1 MKYKYIIAFICAV
14 LFTFSSCGED
24 FLYKAPQGSIDQ
36 NALENATGVELLVT
50 STYAN
55 LTENGWGATPFNW
68 TFGGMYGGDANK
80 GSDPGDQ
87 SVLNEM
93 ELYNTTSTN
102 GYVNEKWV
110 WTYKG
115 NKRANIA
122 LQVLEKT
129 TDMSE
134 DLRTVRKGELYF
146 LRSMFY
152 FESIKIF
159 GPYIPYIDETVTEN
173 DPKVHNDKDIYANI
187 LADIDVAIASLPEKQ
202 PEVGR
207 ANKWAAMALKSK
219 ILMQK
224 GDLAAAKPILK
235 QIVEGG
241 QTSNGL
247 TYGLETDLN
256 ANWDALRENGKE
268 SIFAVQFSNES
279 QDNGNSGMSLC
290 YPHNSG
296 PGGCCGFY
304 QPSYE
309 LVNSFQ
315 VDANGLPY
323 LNGEYRTK
331 TSVSK
336 RGGDGQDIG
345 VNDPSIAI
353 DPRLDFAVGRYGI
366 PYKDWGLPAGDWVRN
381 PVNGGIFLPKKHVYS
396 KVEKEAG
403 QVAIHDGWA
412 PGSTMNLQ
420 YLSLRDCILMYAECL
435 ANDGEL
441 SAAMAQVNKI
451 RERAALD
458 VNIIKKT
465 DGTPAANYSIK
476 PYPASHAA
484 FSDKAV
490 CIKAVRMERKLELA
504 MEGIRWFDLQRWGGD
519 YMAQELKAY
528 VDYEKQYITKFAGAT
543 HLSAAKTMFPLPDTQ
558 VQTMGNDESG
568 NPYLV
573 QPAAWK

>member
-1 MKYKYIIAFICAV
+1 M
-14 LFTFSSCGED
+14 
-24 FLYKAPQGSIDQ
+24 
-36 NALENATGVELLVT
+36 
-50 STYAN
+50 
-55 LTENGWGATPFNW
+55 
-68 TFGGMYGGDANK
+68 
-80 GSDPGDQ
+80 
-87 SVLNEM
+87 
-93 ELYNTTSTN
+93 
-102 GYVNEKWV
+102 
-110 WTYKG
+110 
-115 NKRANIA
+115 
-122 LQVLEKT
+122 
-129 TDMSE
+129 
-134 DLRTVRKGELYF
+134 
-146 LRSMFY
+146 
-152 FESIKIF
+152 
-159 GPYIPYIDETVTEN
+159 
-173 DPKVHNDKDIYANI
+173 
-187 LADIDVAIASLPEKQ
+187 
-202 PEVGR
+202 
-207 ANKWAAMALKSK
+207 
-219 ILMQK
+219 
-224 GDLAAAKPILK
+224 
-235 QIVEGG
+235 
-241 QTSNGL
+241 
-247 TYGLETDLN
+247 
-256 ANWDALRENGKE
+256 
-268 SIFAVQFSNES
+268 
-279 QDNGNSGMSLC
+279 
-290 YPHNSG
+290 
-296 PGGCCGFY
+296 
-304 QPSYE
+304 
-309 LVNSFQ
+309 NSFQ